1 MGRLCVCRSF
11 TALTL
16 VTVLLLASGA
26 WWSGWATSLEIG
38 DGLRVDVPMLSFKD
52 LRDKNVV
59 RQAYDYSCGAATLAT
74 LMTYAFNDP
83 VDERDVIDGMLQE
96 LDETEEGLRK
106 KEGFSLL
113 DMQRFAQAY
122 GYKAQGFRL
131 DPQYLPEL
139 KGPTIVFVR
148 PRGYEHFVVLKGV
161 RGDRAYLA
169 DPSLGNVRM
178 PLYAFLETWLDE
190 DGKGIVFV
198 VEPRASTPIAESL
211 LSIADEDLVRPEV
224 LGIRQLLEVGLPPQT
239 LGGTLP

>member
-139 KGPTIVFVR
+139 NGPTIVFVR